1 MLKYFTPKELWCPST
16 EIVKLADG
24 FGENLDSLREKF
36 GKPMTL
42 TSACRT
48 SAHINWL
55 LERGYPASE
64 NSFHLIDNPKYGTDT
79 CAVDVSIPDCV
90 SKRFATGRTRRR
102 VDSWCSEKFS
112 SYRSKSRLYR
122 ASTTR
127 ICILNYLY

>member
-24 FGENLDSLREKF
+24 FGESLDSLREKF

-55 LERGYPASE
+55 LERGYPASK

-79 CAVDVSIPDCV
+79 CAVDVSIPDSV
-90 SKRFATGRTRRR
+90 YRKDLLQAALEEGWTAGVAKSFLHIDRRADYTELPQL
-102 VDSWCSEKFS
+102 V
-112 SYRSKSRLYR
+112 YVY
-122 ASTTR
+122 
-127 ICILNYLY
+127 

>member
-16 EIVKLADG
+16 EIVKFAEG

-79 CAVDVSIPDCV
+79 CAVDVSIPDSV
-90 SKRFATGRTRRR
+90 YRKDLLQAALEEGWTTGVAKSFLHIDRRADYTELPQL
-102 VDSWCSEKFS
+102 V
-112 SYRSKSRLYR
+112 YVY
-122 ASTTR
+122 
-127 ICILNYLY
+127 

>member
-16 EIVKLADG
+16 EIVKLAEG

-79 CAVDVSIPDCV
+79 CAVDVSIPDSV
-90 SKRFATGRTRRR
+90 YRKDLLQAALEEGWTTGVAKSFLHIDRRADYTKLPQL
-102 VDSWCSEKFS
+102 V
-112 SYRSKSRLYR
+112 YVY
-122 ASTTR
+122 
-127 ICILNYLY
+127 

>member
-16 EIVKLADG
+16 EIVKLAEG

-79 CAVDVSIPDCV
+79 CAVDVSIPDSV
-90 SKRFATGRTRRR
+90 YRKDLLQAALEEGWTTGVAKSFLHIDRRADYTELPQL
-102 VDSWCSEKFS
+102 V
-112 SYRSKSRLYR
+112 YVY
-122 ASTTR
+122 
-127 ICILNYLY
+127 